1 MIKRSIKTG
10 VFGTRKIMWR
20 SLSFSLLI
28 HGIIFFAF
36 QNAFPV
42 YFDLKPLRT
51 FQVELIR
58 PPVEDMK
65 TDPLSGTAL
74 PRLKELSKPKP
85 KNDQDTISL
94 DTTDERYIS
103 YAKLIKERIM
113 TEWRYPEEAKNY
125 LVEGSLS
132 VLFSLI
138 REGQLTQ
145 IEITRPSGYD
155 ILDQEAIRAIRWS
168 SPFPAFPGNITV
180 SRLNIKANFDYRL
193 ASKKTIKREIKE

>member
-1 MIKRSIKTG
+1 MG
-10 VFGTRKIMWR
+10 MWR
-20 SLSFSLLI
+20 SLFFSLLI

-42 YFDLKPLRT
+42 YFDLKPLQSYR
-51 FQVELIR
+51 VELIR

-74 PRLKELSKPKP
+74 TRLKERSKPKP

-94 DTTDERYIS
+94 NTTDERYVS
-103 YAKLIKERIM
+103 YARLIKERIM
-113 TEWRYPEEAKNY
+113 KEWRYPEEAKNY

-145 IEITRPSGYD
+145 IKITRPSGYD
-155 ILDQEAIRAIRWS
+155 ILDQEAIRAIRLS
-168 SPFPAFPGNITV
+168 SPFPAFPGHITV

-193 ASKKTIKREIKE
+193 TSKKTIKSAEGNEIRSLSSENTPVH